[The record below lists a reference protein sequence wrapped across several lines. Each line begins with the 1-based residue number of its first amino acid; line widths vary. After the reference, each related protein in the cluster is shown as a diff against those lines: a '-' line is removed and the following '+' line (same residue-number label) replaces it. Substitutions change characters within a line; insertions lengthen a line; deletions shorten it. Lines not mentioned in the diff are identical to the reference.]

1 VVCQFHIV
9 EVASGEMVESRKMGW
24 KMGENVVVECEGNET
39 SAGEKSR
46 RRDFPLWGITES
58 EVLNIL
64 HAAHRTHLYTLSRVN
79 LHWLSIHKRAEG
91 RMSLDRLKTSRSEE
105 CKSRIWR

>member
-39 SAGEKSR
+39 GAGEKSR

-58 EVLNIL
+58 KVLNIPPCSTP
-64 HAAHRTHLYTLSRVN
+64 HPFVYTIAGKPPLA
-79 LHWLSIHKRAEG
+79 II
-91 RMSLDRLKTSRSEE
+91 T
-105 CKSRIWR
+105 